1 MTAQLRSELLKIRST
16 RTVLGLTLCL
26 VAFVV
31 FLVIVSVY
39 AQSKSSL
46 FTSDQQ
52 RDLLSVATL
61 AQPFAAILGILAVTS
76 EFRHGTA
83 RPTFLAEPR
92 RWHVIAA
99 KAAAGL
105 AAGLG
110 LAVTVL
116 VVAYV
121 LMRLGF
127 WTRGIDFVLESD
139 RVARLAFGIALA
151 SALWGAL
158 GVGVGAVVRSQVGA
172 IVGLLVWLFVAEQIV
187 FGLVPSVG
195 QWLPGHAS
203 DTLSGSTG
211 DDLLSPVAGG
221 FLFAAYAALACVLG
235 ALATEKRDV
244 G

>member
-26 VAFVV
+26 VGFVV

-52 RDLLSVATL
+52 RDLLSVASL
-61 AQPFAAILGILAVTS
+61 AEPFAAIVGILAVTS

-99 KAAAGL
+99 KATAGL

-121 LMRLGF
+121 LMTPKSSLSRNTSTTSQGNSADLS
-127 WTRGIDFVLESD
+127 ISA
-139 RVARLAFGIALA
+139 AR
-151 SALWGAL
+151 
-158 GVGVGAVVRSQVGA
+158 GA
-172 IVGLLVWLFVAEQIV
+172 IRSRA
-187 FGLVPSVG
+187 SVRTR
-195 QWLPGHAS
+195 PRIS
-203 DTLSGSTG
+203 RCSSLSGSRGTRSVYVDRCPATAG
-211 DDLLSPVAGG
+211 FRTSPHGG
-221 FLFAAYAALACVLG
+221 SGCVPMLPRG
-235 ALATEKRDV
+235 PDSQTPRNRRRLR
-244 G
+244 